1 MKTVRWDRS
10 GSGRIIAR
18 RGGILIKVG
27 QSRHAFSVTEVFHRI
42 FVIKCV
48 DDLCGVQ
55 MCSAEGDIYLG
66 TFRIVV
72 ARGSS
77 SSCKEQ

>member
-48 DDLCGVQ
+48 DDLCGLQMGVQ
-55 MCSAEGDIYLG
+55 L
-66 TFRIVV
+66 
-72 ARGSS
+72 
-77 SSCKEQ
+77 KEIFILVLLE